1 MNTSYDIFLKAFL
14 RKIDEYDLL
23 DLPRENKLSV
33 TDGYFKAACA
43 AFRRICLYDL
53 TDKDDEMRC
62 FNFEIPDNDIDEIA
76 DVVSEGMVVQWLKPL
91 YYKQENYENILST
104 SDFTAYSPANLL
116 DKITAAYTKSQ
127 KDFINKMKD
136 YSYDHGD
143 LSGWHL

>member
-43 AFRRICLYDL
+43 AFRHICLYDL

-62 FNFEIPDNDIDEIA
+62 LNFEIPDNDIDEIA

-116 DKITAAYTKSQ
+116 DKITAAYAKSQ